1 MRYFNREQN
10 ELEVSCLRGLWS
22 LSEIKEDR
30 QMVLRTIGLEPF
42 IHSLLKVSPPDT
54 DDDIGEHVC
63 IRVNQTS
70 MGCLSQ

>member
-54 DDDIGEHVC
+54 DDDIGAHVC